1 MELRNKRILITGATG
16 LIGSN
21 LVDALMAKG
30 DAEVIVM
37 GRSQKKM
44 EATFADYADNDR
56 FSIVEHD
63 VANVFPESLGVVD
76 VIFHAAGPMERD
88 IVLNKPVNVVLPNL
102 NGSINCMEYARK
114 VEAEFGK
121 KVRIVMFSS
130 VTVYSNNTGADLCVS
145 EAMTNCADSLDSAA
159 IAYSESKR
167 MMEVIA
173 RAYCKQYGVDVA
185 IARFSTVYG
194 NTRNV
199 PDTAFY
205 EFIRKAWNGETIT
218 INTAGL
224 PRRDNIYVEDAV
236 EGLIKVA
243 TDGITGEA
251 YNISCGGKLDNFAAV
266 DEIAQAIA
274 DAVAEIKGTEP
285 MKVVV
290 GDGIPVSARRPG
302 LVLNNE
308 KLESLGWSLKYNMY
322 DGIKETI
329 KLLYHK

>member
-1 MELRNKRILITGATG
+1 MELSNKRILITGATG

-30 DAEVIVM
+30 DVEVVVM
-37 GRSQKKM
+37 GRNQKKM
-44 EATFADYADNDR
+44 EATFADYVGSDR
-56 FSIVEHD
+56 FTIVEHD

-102 NGSINCMEYARK
+102 NGSINCMEYARA
-114 VEAEFGK
+114 VEAENEK

-130 VTVYSNNTGADLCVS
+130 VTVYSNNTDTDVCVT
-145 EAMTNCADSLDSAA
+145 EAMTNCADSLDSAT

-167 MMEVIA
+167 MTEVIA
-173 RAYCKQYGVDVA
+173 RAYCKQYGVDVV

-194 NTRNV
+194 NTCNV
-199 PDTAFY
+199 PDTAFF
-205 EFIRKAWNGETIT
+205 EFIHKAWNGETIT

-236 EGLIKVA
+236 DGLIRVA
-243 TDGITGEA
+243 TDGAMGEA

-266 DEIAQAIA
+266 DEIAQTIA
-274 DAVAEIKGTEP
+274 DAVAEIKGVEP
-285 MKVVV
+285 MTVLV
-290 GDGIPVSARRPG
+290 GDGSPVSARRPG
-302 LVLNNE
+302 LVLDNK
-308 KLESLGWSLKYNMY
+308 KLESMGWSLKHNMY
-322 DGIKETI
+322 DGIKKTI